1 MLRAAAAC
9 VHTNVGVPIYSRS
22 VTPWVWF
29 AISGLAAAAGS
40 ALLAAD
46 RGQRSAHH
54 RERRQ
59 WAALRGWRFMLTDP
73 QLTERWSRG
82 VIARDGTGVAR
93 NLVIGSLFTRL
104 GRRVVQVFDHEPAG
118 HVSSVV
124 VAVQRRVRDADL
136 VVELWLPD
144 QPLPQ
149 DPQLASMGTVGDRI
163 VLVTEPAKAR
173 ALLTPDFV
181 FNANALGADIPVA
194 WLEQDWVLA
203 AAPCGVT
210 PARLERLLRA
220 LDEIADLLDSA
231 AANEAT
237 ETVDGTDLS
246 GWAINDFSPRK

>member
-1 MLRAAAAC
+1 VR
-9 VHTNVGVPIYSRS
+9 IYPRL

-29 AISGLAAAAGS
+29 LISGLAAAAGS

-46 RGQRSAHH
+46 RGQQSAHQ

-59 WAALRGWRFMLTDP
+59 WAALRGWRFTLTDP
-73 QLTERWSRG
+73 QLTERWSHG
-82 VIARDGTGVAR
+82 VIGRDGGGVAR
-93 NLVIGSLFTRL
+93 DLVIGSLFTRL
-104 GRRVVQVFDHEPAG
+104 GRRVVQIFDHEPAG

-124 VAVQRRVRDADL
+124 IAVQRRAHDTDL

-144 QPLPQ
+144 QPPPQ

-163 VLVTEPAKAR
+163 VLATEPAKAR

-181 FNANALGADIPVA
+181 FAANSLGADISVA

-210 PARLERLLRA
+210 PARLERLLRV
-220 LDEIADLLDSA
+220 LDEIADLLDTAAADDESGISDRTDPSGW
-231 AANEAT
+231 AANE
-237 ETVDGTDLS
+237 
-246 GWAINDFSPRK
+246 FSPGK

>member
-1 MLRAAAAC
+1 MC
-9 VHTNVGVPIYSRS
+9 PGTVGVPIYPQL

-29 AISGLAAAAGS
+29 LISALAAAAGS

-46 RGQRSAHH
+46 RGQLSAHH

-73 QLTERWSRG
+73 QLTERWSHG
-82 VIARDGTGVAR
+82 LIARDGSGVAR
-93 NLVIGSLFTRL
+93 DLVIGSLFTRL

-118 HVSSVV
+118 HIASVV
-124 VAVQRRVRDADL
+124 VAVQRRVGDADL

-144 QPLPQ
+144 EPLPQ
-149 DPQLASMGTVGDRI
+149 ESQLASMGTVGERI

-181 FNANALGADIPVA
+181 FATNSLGADVPVA

-220 LDEIADLLDSA
+220 LDEIADLLDTAAADEPSDTA
-231 AANEAT
+231 HRADPSSWAANE
-237 ETVDGTDLS
+237 
-246 GWAINDFSPRK
+246 FSPRK

>member
-1 MLRAAAAC
+1 VCTR
-9 VHTNVGVPIYSRS
+9 NVGVPIYARS

-29 AISGLAAAAGS
+29 AISGLAAAAGC

-73 QLTERWSRG
+73 QLTERWSHG

-93 NLVIGSLFTRL
+93 NVVIGSLFTRL
-104 GRRVVQVFDHEPAG
+104 GRRVVQVFDHTLAG

-124 VAVQRRVRDADL
+124 VAVQRRVRDLDL

-149 DPQLASMGTVGDRI
+149 DAQLAGMGTVGDRT
-163 VLVTEPAKAR
+163 VLAAEPAKAR

-181 FNANALGADIPVA
+181 FNANALGADIAVA

-210 PARLERLLRA
+210 PARLERLLRV
-220 LDEIADLLDSA
+220 LDEIADLLDTA
-231 AANEAT
+231 AADDESGIS
-237 ETVDGTDLS
+237 DRTDPS
-246 GWAINDFSPRK
+246 GWAVNEFSPGK

>member
-1 MLRAAAAC
+1 
-9 VHTNVGVPIYSRS
+9 VI
-22 VTPWVWF
+22 PWVWF
-29 AISGLAAAAGS
+29 LISGLAAAAGA

-46 RGQRSAHH
+46 RGQQSAHQ

-73 QLTERWSRG
+73 QLTERWSHG

-93 NLVIGSLFTRL
+93 DLVIGSLFTRL
-104 GRRVVQVFDHEPAG
+104 GRRVVHIFDHEPVG
-118 HVSSVV
+118 HASSVV
-124 VAVQRRVRDADL
+124 VAVQRRVGDADL

-149 DPQLASMGTVGDRI
+149 DAQLASMGTVGDRI
-163 VLVTEPAKAR
+163 VLAAEPPKAR

-181 FNANALGADIPVA
+181 FAANSLGADIPVA

-220 LDEIADLLDSA
+220 LDEIADLLDTAAAGDASETA
-231 AANEAT
+231 DRTDLRGWAANE
-237 ETVDGTDLS
+237 
-246 GWAINDFSPRK
+246 FSPRK